1 MRFDMLFDELTSK
14 EVKAK
19 VNAKSVAIFPI
30 GAVEEHGP
38 HLPLS
43 TDSLQPEF
51 VAMEVAKKLGNTYVL
66 PILKYG
72 QCSSTRNFPGT
83 ISLRF
88 ESLAMIAEDIICEL
102 HRTGFR
108 NVVVLSGHA
117 GRLHMAALRLAAEH
131 ALEKCDMKIMV
142 LSDYDI
148 AYAMKEIEIPQ
159 DDGHAGMIETSRVM
173 AIRPDLVK
181 GKAKSCHP
189 QFPKYRVMPDAEK
202 YFPDG
207 VMGDPQLA
215 NAKFGRK
222 ANKIIVD
229 ELAEIIREMVKEE
242 RRK

>member
-1 MRFDMLFDELTSK
+1 MIFEELTSR
-14 EVKAK
+14 EVSEKI
-19 VNAKSVAIFPI
+19 NDRSVAIFPI
-30 GAVEEHGP
+30 GALEEHGP

-43 TDSLQPEF
+43 TDSLQPEY
-51 VAMEVAKKLGNTYVL
+51 VAVEVARKLENVYVL

-88 ESLAMIAEDIICEL
+88 ETLQMIAEDVLSEL
-102 HRTGFR
+102 YRCGFR
-108 NVVVLSGHA
+108 NIVVLSGHA

-131 ALEKCDMKIMV
+131 VLEKHSDLKLMV

-181 GKAKSCHP
+181 GSAKPCHP
-189 QFPKYRVMPDAEK
+189 EFPKYRVMSDSEK

-215 NAKFGRK
+215 NSEFGHK
-222 ANKIIVD
+222 ANRIIID
-229 ELAEIIREMVKEE
+229 ELASLIQAMVSNQA
-242 RRK
+242 

>member
-1 MRFDMLFDELTSK
+1 MTDSMIFDEMTSK
-14 EVKAK
+14 EVAQK
-19 VNAKSVAIFPI
+19 VNGSSVAIFPI

-43 TDSLQPEF
+43 TDCLQPEY
-51 VAMEVAKKLGNTYVL
+51 VALEVAKKLGNVYVL
-66 PILKYG
+66 PIMKYG

-83 ISLRF
+83 ISIRF
-88 ESLAMIAEDIICEL
+88 ETLQMIAEDVLSEL

-108 NVVVLSGHA
+108 NIVVLSGHA
-117 GRLHMAALRLAAEH
+117 GRLHMAALKLAAEH
-131 ALEKCDMKIMV
+131 VIEKHPELKLMV

-148 AYAMKEIEIPQ
+148 AYAMKEIEIPP

-181 GKAKSCHP
+181 GTAKSCHP
-189 QFPKYRVMPDAEK
+189 DFPKYRVLPDSEK

-215 NAKFGRK
+215 KREFGER
-222 ANKIIVD
+222 ANRIIVD
-229 ELAEIIREMVKEE
+229 ELAGLISKMISV
-242 RRK
+242 

>member
-1 MRFDMLFDELTSK
+1 MKFEELTSR
-14 EVKAK
+14 EVRAK

-30 GAVEEHGP
+30 GATEEHGP

-43 TDSLQPEF
+43 TDSLQPEY
-51 VAMEVAKKLGNTYVL
+51 VANEVAKKLGNCYVL
-66 PILKYG
+66 PMLKYG

-88 ESLAMIAEDIICEL
+88 ESLQMVAEDIICEL

-131 ALEKCDMKIMV
+131 ALERHPKLKIMV

-148 AYAMKEIEIPQ
+148 AYAMKEIEIPPE
-159 DDGHAGMIETSRVM
+159 DGHAGMVETSRVM

-181 GKAKSCHP
+181 GKAKPCHP
-189 QFPKYRVMPDAEK
+189 KFPKYRVMHDSEK

-215 NAKFGRK
+215 NTKFGRK

>member
-1 MRFDMLFDELTSK
+1 MLYDEMTSK
-14 EVKAK
+14 DVGTGIDA
-19 VNAKSVAIFPI
+19 NSVAILPI

-43 TDSLQPEF
+43 TDSIQPEH
-51 VAMEVAKKLGNTYVL
+51 VALEVAKAVGNAYVL

-83 ISLRF
+83 ISVRF
-88 ESLAMIAEDIICEL
+88 ESLSMMVEDILMEL
-102 HRTGFR
+102 HRNGFR
-108 NVVVLSGHA
+108 NIVVLSGHA

-131 ALEKCDMKIMV
+131 VIEKHPGLKLMV

-148 AYAMKEIEIPQ
+148 AYAMKEVEIPK

-181 GKAKSCHP
+181 GVAKPCHP
-189 QFPKYRVMPDAEK
+189 EFPRYRILPDAER

-215 NAKFGRK
+215 TREFGEK
-222 ANKIIVD
+222 ANRIISE
-229 ELAEIIREMVKEE
+229 ELARLVREM
-242 RRK
+242 RGL

>member
-1 MRFDMLFDELTSK
+1 MNETILFEELTSK
-14 EVKAK
+14 EVGTGIDK
-19 VNAKSVAIFPI
+19 NSVAIFPI
-30 GAVEEHGP
+30 GALEEHGP

-43 TDSLQPEF
+43 TDNLQPEY
-51 VAMEVAKKLGNTYVL
+51 VAIEVAKKLGNTFVL

-83 ISLRF
+83 VSLRF
-88 ESLAMIAEDIICEL
+88 ETLQMIAEDVLTEL

-117 GRLHMAALRLAAEH
+117 GRLHMAALKLAAGH
-131 ALEKCDMKIMV
+131 VLEKLDMKLMV

-148 AYAMKEIEIPQ
+148 AYAMKEIEIPP

-181 GKAKSCHP
+181 GSAEPCHP
-189 QFPKYRVMPDAEK
+189 EFPKYRVMRDAQK

-215 NAKFGRK
+215 NKEFGEK
-222 ANKIIVD
+222 ANGIIIDELVDIIRMMVD
-229 ELAEIIREMVKEE
+229 E
-242 RRK
+242 

>member
-1 MRFDMLFDELTSK
+1 MLFDELTST
-14 EVKAK
+14 EVKAR
-19 VNAKSVAIFPI
+19 VNDKSVAIFPI
-30 GAVEEHGP
+30 GATEEHGP

-43 TDSLQPEF
+43 TDSLQPEY
-51 VAMEVAKKLGNTYVL
+51 VAIEVANKLDNVFVL

-83 ISLRF
+83 ISLSF
-88 ESLAMIAEDIICEL
+88 ESLQMIAEDILSEL
-102 HRTGFR
+102 HRNGFR
-108 NVVVLSGHA
+108 RVVILSGHA
-117 GRLHMAALRLAAEH
+117 GRLHMAALRLAAERV
-131 ALEKCDMKIMV
+131 LEEHEMKIMV

-181 GKAKSCHP
+181 GTAKPCHP
-189 QFPKYRVMPDAEK
+189 EFPKYRVMSDSEK

-215 NAKFGRK
+215 TKGFGEK
-222 ANKIIVD
+222 ANRIIVD
-229 ELAEIIREMVKEE
+229 ELAILVKKMAEE
-242 RRK
+242 D

>member
-1 MRFDMLFDELTSK
+1 MIFEELTSK

-19 VNAKSVAIFPI
+19 VNAKSVAILPI
-30 GAVEEHGP
+30 GATEEHGP

-43 TDSLQPEF
+43 TDSLQPEY
-51 VAMEVAKKLGNTYVL
+51 VAIETARKLGNTFVL
-66 PILKYG
+66 PMLKYG

-83 ISLRF
+83 LSLRF
-88 ESLAMIAEDIICEL
+88 ETLQMFAEDIICEL

-108 NVVVLSGHA
+108 NIVVLSGHA

-131 ALEKCDMKIMV
+131 VLEKHPKLKIMV

-148 AYAMKEIEIPQ
+148 AYAMKEIEIPP

-181 GKAKSCHP
+181 GKAKPCHP
-189 QFPKYRVMPDAEK
+189 KFPKYRVMPDAEK
-202 YFPDG
+202 HFPDG

-215 NAKFGRK
+215 KKDFGDK
-222 ANKIIVD
+222 ANRIIID
-229 ELAEIIREMVKEE
+229 ELVTLVRKMAAEP
-242 RRK
+242 

>member
-1 MRFDMLFDELTSK
+1 MTNRMIFDEMTSR
-14 EVKAK
+14 EVSEKI
-19 VNAKSVAIFPI
+19 NEKSVAIFPI

-43 TDSLQPEF
+43 TDSLQPEY
-51 VAMEVAKKLGNTYVL
+51 VAMEVAKKLDNVYVL
-66 PILKYG
+66 PIMKYG

-83 ISLRF
+83 ISLSF
-88 ESLAMIAEDIICEL
+88 ETLQMIAEDVLSEL

-117 GRLHMAALRLAAEH
+117 GRLHMAALKLAAERV
-131 ALEKCDMKIMV
+131 LEEHDMKIMV

-181 GKAKSCHP
+181 GIAKPCHP
-189 QFPKYRVMPDAEK
+189 EFPKYRVIKDAEK

-215 NAKFGRK
+215 NKEFGEK
-222 ANKIIVD
+222 ANRIIVD
-229 ELAEIIREMVKEE
+229 ELAELVRKMVEE
-242 RRK
+242 

>member
-1 MRFDMLFDELTSK
+1 MTGSMLFEELTSR
-14 EVKAK
+14 EAG
-19 VNAKSVAIFPI
+19 ARMDERSVAILPI

-51 VAMEVAKKLGNTYVL
+51 VAMQVAKEVGNAYVL

-83 ISLRF
+83 ISVRF
-88 ESLAMIAEDIICEL
+88 ESLSMIVEDILMEL
-102 HRTGFR
+102 HRNGFR
-108 NVVVLSGHA
+108 NIVVLSGHA

-131 ALEKCDMKIMV
+131 VLEKHPELKLMV

-148 AYAMKEIEIPQ
+148 AYAMKEIEMPK

-181 GKAKSCHP
+181 GKAKPCHP
-189 QFPKYRVMPDAEK
+189 EFPKYRILPDAQR

-215 NAKFGRK
+215 TREFGEK
-222 ANKIIVD
+222 ANRIIVG
-229 ELAEIIREMVKEE
+229 ELAALVVKM
-242 RRK
+242 RDG

>member
-1 MRFDMLFDELTSK
+1 MTGGMLFDELTSK
-14 EVKAK
+14 EVKAS

-30 GAVEEHGP
+30 GATEEHGP

-43 TDSLQPEF
+43 TDSLQPEY
-51 VAMEVAKKLGNTYVL
+51 VALEVAKKVGNAFVL

-88 ESLAMIAEDIICEL
+88 DSLAMIAEDIICEL

-108 NVVVLSGHA
+108 NIVVLSGHA

-131 ALEKCDMKIMV
+131 ALEKHDMKIMV

-159 DDGHAGMIETSRVM
+159 EDGHAGMIETSRVM

-181 GKAKSCHP
+181 CKAKPCHP
-189 QFPKYRVMPDAEK
+189 DFPKYRVMSDAEK

-215 NAKFGRK
+215 TKAFGEK
-222 ANKIIVD
+222 ANRIIID
-229 ELAEIIREMVKEE
+229 ELATLIRKMIEE
-242 RRK
+242 T

>member
-1 MRFDMLFDELTSK
+1 MLFEELTSK
-14 EVKAK
+14 EAGNKIDEH
-19 VNAKSVAIFPI
+19 SVAIFPI
-30 GAVEEHGP
+30 GALEEHGP

-43 TDSLQPEF
+43 TDSLQPEY
-51 VAMEVAKKLGNTYVL
+51 VAIEVAKKLGNAYVL

-83 ISLRF
+83 ISLSF
-88 ESLAMIAEDIICEL
+88 ETLQMIAEDVLSEL
-102 HRTGFR
+102 HRNGFR

-131 ALEKCDMKIMV
+131 ILEDHDMKLMV

-181 GKAKSCHP
+181 GTAKPCHP
-189 QFPKYRVMPDAEK
+189 EFPKYRVMKDSEK

-215 NAKFGRK
+215 NREFGEK
-222 ANKIIVD
+222 ANRIIVD
-229 ELAEIIREMVKEE
+229 ELAELIRKMVDE
-242 RRK
+242 